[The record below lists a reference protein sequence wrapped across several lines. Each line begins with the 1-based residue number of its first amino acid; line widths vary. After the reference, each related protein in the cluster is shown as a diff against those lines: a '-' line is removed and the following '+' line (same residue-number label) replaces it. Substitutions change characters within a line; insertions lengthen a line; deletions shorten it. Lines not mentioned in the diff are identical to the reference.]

1 MSIEAL
7 KQRLKEKTYG
17 GVYLF
22 FGQEEYTKDHYASRF
37 RKLVDDGAAPEF
49 NHVSI
54 NCPEVT
60 PSDIYET
67 IDQFP
72 MMSDLKLVE
81 LKDFNLKMADG
92 DLETYTEI
100 FRDVPEYCIVLIL
113 VRGDE
118 DIEKMLTAKDK
129 KKAPLSSLLDAINNN
144 GAVVQF
150 ERAKPNELAAWIMK
164 HFQSKKVDVTPDA
177 VRFMID
183 LCGSDMY
190 VLHGE
195 IEKLSA
201 YYKGEP
207 LTPKDVELIC
217 CKNETFVTFD
227 LTRSLLE
234 RNLKNAER
242 ILEGLITDKVKPEF
256 IMGTMTKFF
265 SDVVAVGAGTE
276 KGMGSTVLSQKL
288 KIAEWSVR
296 KYVALSDRVGRD
308 FLAYC
313 VKECYETDYKL
324 KTSSEN
330 KYLIIKMLLSRII
343 AYGK

>member
-1 MSIEAL
+1 MSLENL
-7 KQRLKEKTYG
+7 KQRLKDKTYG

-22 FGQEEYTKDHYASRF
+22 YGQEEYTKDHYASRF
-37 RKLVDDGAAPEF
+37 RKLVNDGAAPEF
-49 NHVSI
+49 NHISI

-60 PSDIYET
+60 PSDIYES

-72 MMSDLKLVE
+72 MMSDIKLVE
-81 LKDFNLKMADG
+81 LKDFNLKMG
-92 DLETYTEI
+92 DTDLATFEEI
-100 FRDVPEYCIVLIL
+100 FTDVPEYCVVLIII
-113 VRGDE
+113 RGDE
-118 DIEKMLTAKDK
+118 DIEKMLSSKDK
-129 KKAPLSSLLDAINNN
+129 KKPSLESFLETINKN
-144 GAVVQF
+144 GAVVEF
-150 ERAKPNELAAWIMK
+150 ERAKPGELAAWIVK
-164 HFQSKKVDVTPDA
+164 HFQSKNVNITPDA

-183 LCGSDMY
+183 YCGSDMY

-201 YYKGEP
+201 YYKGNA
-207 LTPKDVELIC
+207 LTTSDVELIC

-242 ILEGLITDKVKPEF
+242 TLDGLIADKVKPEF

-265 SDVVAVGAGTE
+265 SDVVAVSAGTE
-276 KGMGSTVLSQKL
+276 KGIGSTVLSQRL

-296 KYVALSDRVGRD
+296 KYVTLADRVGKD
-308 FLAYC
+308 YLSNC
-313 VKECYETDYKL
+313 MKECYEADYRL

>member
-1 MSIEAL
+1 MSLDVL
-7 KQRLKEKTYG
+7 KQRFKDKTYG

-22 FGQEEYTKDHYASRF
+22 YGQEEYTKDHYASRL
-37 RKLVDDGAAPEF
+37 RGLVSDGAAPEF
-49 NHVSI
+49 NHISI
-54 NCPEVT
+54 NCPEVS
-60 PSDIYET
+60 PSDIYES
-67 IDQFP
+67 IDQLP

-81 LKDFNLKMADG
+81 LVDFNLKMSDD

-100 FRDVPEYCIVLIL
+100 FRDVPEYCVVLI
-113 VRGDE
+113 VIRGDE
-118 DIEKMLTAKDK
+118 DIEKMLSPKEKK
-129 KKAPLSSLLDAINNN
+129 KKALSAFLESISKN
-144 GAVVQF
+144 GVVVNF
-150 ERAKPNELAAWIMK
+150 ERAKPNELATWVTK
-164 HFQSKKVDVTPDA
+164 HFQSKKVNATPEA

-183 LCGSDMY
+183 LCGNDMY

-207 LTPKDVELIC
+207 LSPKDVELIC
-217 CKNETFVTFD
+217 CKNETFMTYD

-234 RNLKNAER
+234 RNLGNAQR
-242 ILEGLITDKVKPEF
+242 ILNGLIADKVKPEF

-265 SDVVAVGAGTE
+265 SDVVAVSAGTE
-276 KGMGSTVLSQKL
+276 KGIGSVVIAS
-288 KIAEWSVR
+288 KIGVAEWNVR
-296 KYVALSDRVGRD
+296 KYITLADNVGKN
-308 FLAYC
+308 FLTYC
-313 VKECYETDYKL
+313 VNECYDADYRL

>member
-1 MSIEAL
+1 MSIEIL

-37 RKLVDDGAAPEF
+37 RKLVTDGAAPEF
-49 NHVSI
+49 NHISI

-60 PSDIYET
+60 PSDIYES

-72 MMSDLKLVE
+72 MMSDIKLVE
-81 LKDFNLKMADG
+81 LKDFNLKMPDG
-92 DLETYTEI
+92 DLETFAEI
-100 FRDVPEYCIVLIL
+100 FRDVPDYCIVLIII
-113 VRGDE
+113 RGDE
-118 DIEKMLTAKDK
+118 DVEKMLTLKDK
-129 KKAPLSSLLDAINNN
+129 KKSALMSLLDSINGN
-144 GAVVQF
+144 GVVVQF
-150 ERAKPNELAAWIMK
+150 ERAKPNELAAWILK
-164 HFQSKKVDVTPDA
+164 HFQSKKINVTPEA
-177 VRFMID
+177 IRFMID

-207 LTPKDVELIC
+207 LTPNDVELIC

-227 LTRSLLE
+227 LTRSILE
-234 RNLKNAER
+234 RNLKNSER
-242 ILEGLITDKVKPEF
+242 ILDGLIADKVKPEF

-265 SDVVAVGAGTE
+265 SDVVAVSAGTE
-276 KGMGSTVLSQKL
+276 KGIGSTVLAQKL
-288 KIAEWSVR
+288 VLAEWNVR
-296 KYVALSDRVGRD
+296 KYVTLADRVGKD
-308 FLAYC
+308 FLTYC
-313 VKECYETDYKL
+313 VKECYEADYKL

>member
-1 MSIEAL
+1 MSIELL

-37 RKLVDDGAAPEF
+37 KKLIDDGIAPEF
-49 NHVSI
+49 NHISI

-60 PSDIYET
+60 PSDIYES

-72 MMSDLKLVE
+72 MMADIKLVE
-81 LKDFNLKMADG
+81 LKDLNLKMSDG
-92 DLETYTEI
+92 DLETFSEI
-100 FRDVPEYCIVLIL
+100 FRDVPDYCIVLI
-113 VRGDE
+113 VIRGDE

-129 KKAPLSSLLDAINNN
+129 MKPALASFLKTINEN
-144 GAVVQF
+144 GVVVQF
-150 ERAKPNELAAWIMK
+150 ERAKPNELAAWIIK
-164 HFQSKKVDVTPDA
+164 HFQSKKVNVTPEA

-190 VLHGE
+190 VLNGE
-195 IEKLSA
+195 IEKLAA
-201 YYKGEP
+201 YYNGEP

-242 ILEGLITDKVKPEF
+242 TLEGLIADKVKPEF

-288 KIAEWSVR
+288 KIADWSVR
-296 KYVALSDRVGRD
+296 KYVTLADRVGKD

-313 VKECYETDYKL
+313 VKECYEADYKL